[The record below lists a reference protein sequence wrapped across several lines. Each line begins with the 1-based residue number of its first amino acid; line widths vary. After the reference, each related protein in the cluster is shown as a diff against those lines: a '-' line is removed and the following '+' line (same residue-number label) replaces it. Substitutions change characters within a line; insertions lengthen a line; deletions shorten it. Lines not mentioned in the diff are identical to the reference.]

1 MSGARCLEHPAEYI
15 VTLRLEKECVMR
27 KKQVIRRLSVVLVVL
42 LAASMVMAQQQRGQ
56 RGQGDQGGQRG
67 QGMRG
72 NFDPAQMQQ
81 RMMERMQEQ
90 LGMSATEM
98 KAIQPLF
105 TKVMDLRR
113 DLQGSRFRGMM
124 GGRGGR
130 GGPGQQDAPALTG
143 LAKIQSEL
151 RTLTESTTATS
162 PQIKAKL
169 TQYRKARE
177 KIQQDLSAAQA
188 KLVAVLT
195 VKQEAICVMSGY
207 CD

>member
-1 MSGARCLEHPAEYI
+1 MQ
-15 VTLRLEKECVMR
+15 
-27 KKQVIRRLSVVLVVL
+27 KKQVVFGLSVVLVIL
-42 LAASMVMAQQQRGQ
+42 MAASLVMAQRPQTGGGQ
-56 RGQGDQGGQRG
+56 AGQRG

-90 LGMSATEM
+90 LGMTATEI
-98 KAIQPLF
+98 KAIQPLL

-113 DLQGSRFRGMM
+113 EAAGSRMRGMMGMM

-130 GGPGQQDAPALTG
+130 GGTGQQNAPAPTG
-143 LAKIQSEL
+143 LAKIQGEL
-151 RTLTESTTATS
+151 RTLLENDSATAA
-162 PQIKAKL
+162 QIKTKL
-169 TQYRKARE
+169 TAYRKARV
-177 KIQQDLSAAQA
+177 KIQQDLAKAQSNLI
-188 KLVAVLT
+188 KVLS